1 MPIPARPESYL
12 VLFEAYL
19 FFRCFKDLLNFP
31 ASSHHA
37 HHFLKGRPDWSIDQV
52 ECHMGRI
59 DDTSA
64 DEQPMLLIDD
74 PLMQYPQTYPI
85 EYACS
90 FGALSHAHS
99 LKALHGIHKLDTV
112 FHSYHP
118 HALFAG
124 KNYWLI
130 RVNCQNEELL

>member
-12 VLFEAYL
+12 VLIEAYL

-64 DEQPMLLIDD
+64 DEQPMLLIVD
-74 PLMQYPQTYPI
+74 PLMQDSQACPVKH
-85 EYACS
+85 ACS

-99 LKALHGIHKLDTV
+99 LKAFRSIGKLDTV
-112 FHSYHP
+112 FHSSHL
-118 HALFAG
+118 H
-124 KNYWLI
+124 
-130 RVNCQNEELL
+130 